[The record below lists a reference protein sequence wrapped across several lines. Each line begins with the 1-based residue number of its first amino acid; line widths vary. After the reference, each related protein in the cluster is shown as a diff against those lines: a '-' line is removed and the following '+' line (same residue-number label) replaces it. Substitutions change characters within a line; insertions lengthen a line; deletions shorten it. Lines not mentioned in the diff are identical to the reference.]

1 MVKNT
6 RYLRGFI
13 LLLLLSLFTLI
24 YLSQKESYSKISDIH
39 IEQLKEKESIEIL
52 DVKKNNDLDK
62 PFAFVFYK
70 KGYKIGAYTV
80 RVINNK
86 LNYDMDFII
95 NADNNKPVQVFGV
108 RTGFPYLMIQIN
120 DDNLLKKGNYIY
132 ASFNQKKW
140 HQLNL
145 ENLKRSY
152 IISGDYDEASTGRSS
167 VQIYNEKKELIFES
181 R

>member
-1 MVKNT
+1 M
-6 RYLRGFI
+6 L
-13 LLLLLSLFTLI
+13 
-24 YLSQKESYSKISDIH
+24 
-39 IEQLKEKESIEIL
+39 
-52 DVKKNNDLDK
+52 
-62 PFAFVFYK
+62 FVFLQK

-86 LNYDMDFII
+86 LDYAMDFII
-95 NADNNKPVQVFGV
+95 NVDNNKPIQVFGA

-120 DDNLLKKGNYIY
+120 DDNLLKEGNYIY

-140 HQLNL
+140 HQLNID
-145 ENLKRSY
+145 NLKRNY